1 MLRRFGKYVE
11 RTVLEGVG
19 RATSQLQEHT
29 PLAVDLL
36 ESDESF
42 LAVFDAPG
50 VQSEDVDVRFDDA
63 EVRVEIYRS
72 RDISESVELLMRG
85 RGLRRSGSVILP
97 SASVDP
103 DAATA
108 TLTPSGTLRVR
119 IPKTEPGPS
128 DEPIRIETTAGEDED
143 EEGDTG
149 GDQSS
154 DPSPAAG

>member
-36 ESDESF
+36 ESEESF

-85 RGLRRSGSVILP
+85 RGLRRSGSVTLP

-108 TLTPSGTLRVR
+108 TLTASGTLRVR

-128 DEPIRIETTAGEDED
+128 DEPIRIETTAGEG
-143 EEGDTG
+143 EEGDD
-149 GDQSS
+149 GDDQTS